1 MNKDTLKRANELEK
15 LINTTRKGLENLK
28 NFRDDNEARVEK
40 RGLDDRFYID
50 KVYNLFVSECSDGS
64 GNKAELARY
73 QGNEE
78 LLNVIIDTL
87 QKQLDEYI
95 VTFEGL

>member
-1 MNKDTLKRANELEK
+1 MIYSLS
-15 LINTTRKGLENLK
+15 
-28 NFRDDNEARVEK
+28 
-40 RGLDDRFYID
+40 
-50 KVYNLFVSECSDGS
+50 VSEHSDGS
-64 GNKAELARY
+64 GNKAVLARY